1 MYIKQLAVVSFWV
14 KKELEMVSSE
24 FLCVLHSVIFE
35 IQIWNLFYRVT
46 ERKTLSVTY
55 GIFYNI
61 FSRDCFIQITVLIS
75 IYIKKEI
82 QIEVPTLFISSLK
95 V

>member
-1 MYIKQLAVVSFWV
+1 MYIKQLAVVLFWV

-55 GIFYNI
+55 GIFYSIFFKRLCYTNYGANFNI
-61 FSRDCFIQITVLIS
+61 
-75 IYIKKEI
+75 Y
-82 QIEVPTLFISSLK
+82 
-95 V
+95 